1 MKKNSTVT
9 GFIAGVVV
17 SVIVCSVFTLVYFK
31 PFSHGGKS
39 DSISEKLA
47 LIEKEIDSEFYKKYD
62 KTKVKDMLVKAY
74 VKALGD
80 KYSRYMTE
88 KEYAEYLEDNKGSYS
103 GIGIVYEKAPRNL
116 YRIRSVMKKS
126 PAEEAGLKK
135 GDVITKV
142 EGRRVDKGKDVLKLI
157 KGKAGTKV
165 KLVIK
170 RAGKLKSYTIV
181 RRDIKEKT
189 VYSRIVKKKFVQI
202 RITSFGVNTA
212 IEFKKEYKKYKD
224 KGFKNII
231 LDLRYNGGGFL
242 DSALAIGNMFVDK
255 GTAIKVYNKS
265 KEEDAYEYGKGKE
278 DAKVVILVNKYSA
291 SASEILAVSLQEN
304 GAAKLV
310 GEKTYGKGVI
320 QTTLPLKSG
329 GALYLTTLEYVSP
342 KGKKIHGVGITPDYI
357 VHNKYS
363 DKQLNRAISLL
374 NK

>member
-62 KTKVKDMLVKAY
+62 KTKVKDMLAKAY

-103 GIGIVYEKAPRNL
+103 GIGIMYEKAPRNL

-135 GDVITKV
+135 GDVITTV
-142 EGRRVDKGKDVLKLI
+142 EGRNVDKGKDVLKLI

-165 KLVIK
+165 KLAIK

-212 IEFKKEYKKYKD
+212 TEFKKEYRKYKD

-265 KEEDAYEYGKGKE
+265 KEEDSYEYGKGKE

-342 KGKKIHGVGITPDYI
+342 KGKKIHGVGIMPDSI

>member
-62 KTKVKDMLVKAY
+62 KTKVKDMLAKAY

-142 EGRRVDKGKDVLKLI
+142 EGRSVDKGKDVLKLI

-212 IEFKKEYKKYKD
+212 TEFKKEYKKYKD

>member
-17 SVIVCSVFTLVYFK
+17 SIIVCSVFTLVYFK

-62 KTKVKDMLVKAY
+62 KTKVKDILAKAY

-142 EGRRVDKGKDVLKLI
+142 EGRNVDKGKDVLKLI

-202 RITSFGVNTA
+202 RIMSFGVNTA
-212 IEFKKEYKKYKD
+212 TEFKKEYKKYKA

-304 GAAKLV
+304 GVAKLV

>member
-62 KTKVKDMLVKAY
+62 KTKVKDMLAKAY

-142 EGRRVDKGKDVLKLI
+142 EGRNVDKGKDVLKLI

-202 RITSFGVNTA
+202 RITSFGMNTA
-212 IEFKKEYKKYKD
+212 SEFKKEYRKYKE

-242 DSALAIGNMFVDK
+242 DSALAIGNMFVEK

-363 DKQLNRAISLL
+363 DKQLNRAIFLL

>member
-62 KTKVKDMLVKAY
+62 KTKVKDMLAKAY

-142 EGRRVDKGKDVLKLI
+142 EGRNVDEGKDVLKLI

-212 IEFKKEYKKYKD
+212 TEFKKEYKKYKD

-265 KEEDAYEYGKGKE
+265 KEEDSYEYGKGKE

-363 DKQLNRAISLL
+363 DKQMDSAISLL

>member
-62 KTKVKDMLVKAY
+62 KTKVKDILAKAY

-142 EGRRVDKGKDVLKLI
+142 EGRNVDKGKDVLKLI

-212 IEFKKEYKKYKD
+212 TEFKKEYKKYKD

-231 LDLRYNGGGFL
+231 LDIRYNGGGFL

-304 GAAKLV
+304 GVAKLV